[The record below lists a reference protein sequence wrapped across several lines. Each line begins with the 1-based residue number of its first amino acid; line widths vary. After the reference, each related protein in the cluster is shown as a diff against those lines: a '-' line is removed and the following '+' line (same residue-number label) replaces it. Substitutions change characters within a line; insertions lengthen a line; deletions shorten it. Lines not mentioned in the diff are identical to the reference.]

1 MDHLTSGDRMNSK
14 SDDLGYKG
22 TGEPEDVLRWALAE
36 FHPDIALAASFEN
49 TVLIDMMR
57 RIRPDIRVFS
67 IDTGR
72 LPEETFQ
79 CAADAERRFGIR
91 VEWFVPERADVEG
104 LVNEKGVYSFRE
116 SLETRRHCCHIRK
129 VEPLERGLRGLRA
142 WITGL
147 RRDEAETRREL
158 PLVERD
164 AAHGGI
170 AKINPLA
177 HWTNQQVLDYTRQH
191 KLPYN
196 RLFER
201 GYTSIGCACCTRPI
215 EPGEDPRAGRWWW
228 EAPEHKECG
237 LHVNNWQI

>member
-1 MDHLTSGDRMNSK
+1 MDRKTDN
-14 SDDLGYKG
+14 LGYDG
-22 TGEPEDVLRWALAE
+22 TGEPEDILRWALAE
-36 FHPDIALAASFEN
+36 FHPDIALAASFEH
-49 TVLIDMMR
+49 TVLIDMMM

-79 CAADAERRFGIR
+79 CAAEAERRFNIR
-91 VEWFVPERADVEG
+91 VEWFFPDTPRLEQ
-104 LVNEKGVYSFRE
+104 LVRDNGVYSFRD
-116 SLETRRHCCHIRK
+116 SLEARRICCRIRK
-129 VEPLERGLRGLRA
+129 VEPLNRALHGLRA

-147 RRDEAETRREL
+147 RRDEADSRREL
-158 PLVERD
+158 QQFTIDE
-164 AAHGGI
+164 AHGNI
-170 AKINPLA
+170 VKINPLV
-177 HWTNQQVLDYTRQH
+177 HWTAQQVLDYTRAR